1 MSSDMETPGGGVT
14 ALRPYDM
21 LDSGGCLAD
30 ECPVE
35 VGDHGKQRGNA
46 ALKQKT
52 LSRTRKATAPLA
64 RSNSTPSK
72 SRLGTPRASDREGKE
87 NGGADDDSLAAAGD
101 AAEGGGKLLGE
112 DTAQPLVPTTPA
124 PAKSG
129 TMAPAPTP
137 AVMDGKS
144 GGVDI
149 SEVGE
154 MLKAEAAVAPEDAE
168 QVGTMCDVSL
178 DEPQRMA
185 ADPVEGGVGEVHEEE
200 REEKR
205 GWFAKLFGGLCG
217 TGQAR

>member
-1 MSSDMETPGGGVT
+1 VN

-52 LSRTRKATAPLA
+52 LSRTRKAAAPLA
-64 RSNSTPSK
+64 RQNSTPSK
-72 SRLGTPRASDREGKE
+72 SRLGTPRASDAEGKE
-87 NGGADDDSLAAAGD
+87 N
-101 AAEGGGKLLGE
+101 EGGEGCGGRLLGE
-112 DTAQPLVPTTPA
+112 AAAQPLAPTTPA
-124 PAKSG
+124 PAKTG

-149 SEVGE
+149 SEVGA
-154 MLKAEAAVAPEDAE
+154 MLEAELAEGDAMAAPKPAAE
-168 QVGTMCDVSL
+168 EVGTMCDVSL
-178 DEPQRMA
+178 EEPHQA
-185 ADPVEGGVGEVHEEE
+185 AAESESVEGEGGESDKEEQGDT
-200 REEKR
+200 R
-205 GWFAKLFGGLCG
+205 GWFARLFGGLCG
-217 TGQAR
+217 AGGQAR